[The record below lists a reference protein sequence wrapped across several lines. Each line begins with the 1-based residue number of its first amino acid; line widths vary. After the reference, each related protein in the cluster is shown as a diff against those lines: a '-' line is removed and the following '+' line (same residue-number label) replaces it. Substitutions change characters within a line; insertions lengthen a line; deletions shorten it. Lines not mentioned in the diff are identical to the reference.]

1 MAVVKVFV
9 STAAYL
15 RGWSQDRLSSAA
27 GTRQTSDASGCASTV
42 EEKESVPRKPLS
54 TRPHHPH
61 PHRPPL
67 SLRLLPAFLI
77 PEFQLL
83 GWMACSNCSW
93 VDNIWR
99 VAHSCPIVSF
109 SPGWP
114 LPGCEGLATR
124 RPCCEYSARPNNLLA
139 GISSG
144 SGAIII
150 IM

>member
-1 MAVVKVFV
+1 M

-15 RGWSQDRLSSAA
+15 RMEPGPLEQRSRHPSDEWCQRVRFYGGREGECPAQAPIDSPTSA
-27 GTRQTSDASGCASTV
+27 
-42 EEKESVPRKPLS
+42 PP
-54 TRPHHPH
+54 
-61 PHRPPL
+61 RPPL

-124 RPCCEYSARPNNLLA
+124 RPCCEYSARANNLLA